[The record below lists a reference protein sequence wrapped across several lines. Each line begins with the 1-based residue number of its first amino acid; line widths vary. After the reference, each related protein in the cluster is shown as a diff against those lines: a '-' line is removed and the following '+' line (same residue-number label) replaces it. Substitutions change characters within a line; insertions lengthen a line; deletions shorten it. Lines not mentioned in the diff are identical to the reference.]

1 MEERLQEVEIKLM
14 DLELIV
20 EQLNQVIIKHESTIE
35 HLKLQMDVYKQQ
47 LENATSLLAPPS
59 EETPPPHY

>member
-35 HLKLQMDVYKQQ
+35 QLTLQLDVYKQQ
-47 LENATSLLAPPS
+47 LDNATSVLAPQS

>member
-1 MEERLQEVEIKLM
+1 LEERLQEVEIKLM

-35 HLKLQMDVYKQQ
+35 QLTLQLDVYKQQ
-47 LENATSLLAPPS
+47 LDNATSVLAPQS